1 MDLLLPFCNK
11 NGDMCCSPDK
21 DGSGR
26 VSVETGVKTKGDDE
40 NRFDEASR
48 YAQYLESPEGRLR
61 TELTLANVLDVL
73 PAAGAKSLQVLDLGC
88 GTGAASIRLA
98 RSGAE
103 VTLLDSST
111 AMLEIA
117 KQAVV
122 EGGVEDKVT
131 MKQGDA
137 SEVAEMFPAATFNA
151 VLCHNVL
158 EYVDDPGAVLR
169 GVAKVMRDGPAI
181 LSVLVRNQVGEV
193 MKSALQGDLAAA
205 ERNLDA
211 EWGQESL
218 YGGKVRLFTFHELAM
233 MLRDASLTVT
243 ARRGVRVLSDYLP
256 TTISRSA
263 DYKRIL
269 ALERRLAA
277 RPEFFGIA
285 RYLHCMATH
294 VTRELQEGD

>member
-1 MDLLLPFCNK
+1 
-11 NGDMCCSPDK
+11 MCCSPDK

-26 VSVETGVKTKGDDE
+26 ASVETGVKTKDDDE

-61 TELTLANVLDVL
+61 TELTLANLLGVL
-73 PAAGAKSLQVLDLGC
+73 PAAGTKSLQVLDLGC

-103 VTLLDSST
+103 VTLLDSSA

-117 KQAVV
+117 TQAVV
-122 EGGVEDKVT
+122 EAGVEDKIT

-137 SEVAEMFPAATFNA
+137 NEVAEMFPAAAFDV

-169 GVAKVMRDGPAI
+169 GAAKVMRDGSAI

-205 ERNLDA
+205 ERNLNA
-211 EWGQESL
+211 EWGQEHL
-218 YGGKVRLFTFHELAM
+218 YGGKVRLFTFQNLEM

-243 ARRGVRVLSDYLP
+243 AKRGVRVLSDYLP
-256 TTISRSA
+256 ATILRSA
-263 DYKRIL
+263 DYERIF

-277 RPEFFGIA
+277 RGEFFGVA
-285 RYLHCMATH
+285 RYLHCMATCA
-294 VTRELQEGD
+294 TRALEEGE